1 MKMKKRSIW
10 IVALLFVFLLTGSCT
25 FIVYNEW
32 MGKEKTSGEEVET
45 FAKYADEAIFKQIP
59 LLETE
64 DAQIGEAY
72 QFGENSHTI
81 HVSGTTKEDYQN
93 YLQKLEENG
102 FQKFADNG
110 EEGMEGYVYN
120 TSYTKDELTLSVY
133 YIRRFDT
140 TYITV
145 GNKGTFS
152 ERLIYKDSYAD
163 GALAGAKTSVH
174 LFELSDNGNCFIIQL
189 KNGHFI
195 VEDGGN
201 EQDAPYLIDYL
212 ESLTPGE
219 EKPVVEAWFMTHAH
233 GDHCGALKKII
244 SDPTLTPRIYVEGF
258 YFVDPS
264 RQLQEMVFE
273 DVTLSSAIWF
283 VMNAS
288 KSFKQEDGSSCQFY
302 RPTLGE
308 RYYFGDISIDI
319 VLTMDQIMDD
329 AYYEA
334 DFNDTSTWLM
344 HNIEGQ
350 KFLHAGDAA
359 ETTTQMAMD
368 FYEEDYFDLDVFA
381 VLHHGIN
388 VYDYF
393 TDYCTLKTILYTTRN
408 LGSLYTA
415 TFAERPEEN
424 AYLKKS
430 AKEVLS
436 HGNGTVVLTFPYEI
450 GTSQTMEP
458 CDWRYDNGV
467 RNGKIWD
474 VIGGRKE

>member
-1 MKMKKRSIW
+1 MKMKKASVW
-10 IVALLFVFLLTGSCT
+10 IVAILFVLLLTGGCT
-25 FIVYNEW
+25 FMMYQLLKGQEKSEE
-32 MGKEKTSGEEVET
+32 KEIET
-45 FAKYADEAIFKQIP
+45 FAKYAKEEVFQTIP
-59 LLETE
+59 LLEAE
-64 DAQIGEAY
+64 HAQVGEAY
-72 QFGENSHTI
+72 QFGENSYTI
-81 HVSGTTKEDYQN
+81 HVSGTTHSDYQK
-93 YLQKLEENG
+93 YISQLEKKG
-102 FQKFADNG
+102 FKKFADNG

-120 TSYTKDELTLSVY
+120 TSFTKDELTLSVY
-133 YIRRFDT
+133 HITRFET

-145 GNKGTFS
+145 GNKGTYS
-152 ERLIYKDSYAD
+152 ERLKYQDAYTEGFKE
-163 GALAGAKTSVH
+163 GAKTTVH

-201 EQDAPYLIDYL
+201 EQDAPYLLDYL
-212 ESLTPGE
+212 ESLTPGD

-233 GDHCGALKKII
+233 IDHCGALKKII
-244 SDPTLTPRIYVEGF
+244 ADPVSTSRIYVEGI

-264 RQLQEMVFE
+264 RHVQEMIFE
-273 DVTLSSAIWF
+273 DVTLASAIWF

-288 KSFKQEDGSSCQFY
+288 KSFKQEDGSACQFY

-319 VLTMDQIMDD
+319 TLTMDQIMDD

-368 FYEEDYFDLDVFA
+368 FYEEEYFDLDVFA

-393 TDYCTLKTILYTTRN
+393 TDYCTLSTILYTTRN
-408 LGSLYTA
+408 KGSLYTA

-424 AYLKKS
+424 AHLKEV
-430 AKEVLS
+430 AKEILA
-436 HGNGTVVLTFPYEI
+436 HGEGTVVLSFPYEI
-450 GTSQTMEP
+450 GTAKTMEP
-458 CDWRYDNGV
+458 CDWRYDGGV

>member
-1 MKMKKRSIW
+1 MKMNKAKIW
-10 IVALLFVFLLTGSCT
+10 IVALLFVLLLTGGCV
-25 FIVYNEW
+25 FIVYGVWQNQSKSK
-32 MGKEKTSGEEVET
+32 KEKVVT
-45 FAKYADEAIFKQIP
+45 FAKHTNVEIFKDIP
-59 LLETE
+59 LLENENT
-64 DAQIGEAY
+64 QVGEAY
-72 QFGENSHTI
+72 QFGDSSYTI
-81 HVSGTTKEDYQN
+81 HVNGTTKEDYQE
-93 YLQKLEENG
+93 YIKLLQKKG
-102 FQKFADNG
+102 FHKFADNG
-110 EEGMEGYVYN
+110 AEGMEGYVYN
-120 TSYTKDELTLSVY
+120 TSLTKEELTLSVY
-133 YIRRFDT
+133 YVSRFET
-140 TYITV
+140 TYITA
-145 GNKGTFS
+145 GNKGGYS
-152 ERLIYKDSYAD
+152 KRLKYQEAYEE
-163 GALAGAKTSVH
+163 GAKADAKTTVH

-195 VEDGGN
+195 IEDGGN
-201 EQDAPYLIDYL
+201 EQDAPYLLDYL
-212 ESLTPGE
+212 ESLTPGN

-233 GDHCGALKKII
+233 IDHCGAMKKIM
-244 SDPTLTPRIYVEGF
+244 SDPESTRRLYVEGV

-264 RQLQEMVFE
+264 RHVQEMVFE
-273 DVTLSSAIWF
+273 DVSIASAIWF
-283 VMNAS
+283 VMNSS
-288 KSFKQEDGSSCQFY
+288 KSFKQEDGSACNFY

-368 FYEEDYFDLDVFA
+368 FYDKEYFELDVFA

-424 AYLKKS
+424 AHLKK
-430 AKEVLS
+430 AAQECLS
-436 HGNGTVVLTFPYEI
+436 HGNGTVVLEFPYKI
-450 GTSQTMEP
+450 GTAKTMEP
-458 CDWRYDNGV
+458 CDWRYDGGV

-474 VIGGRKE
+474 VIGGRSE

>member
-1 MKMKKRSIW
+1 MSKVRIW
-10 IVALLFVFLLTGSCT
+10 IVALLFVVLLTGGCT
-25 FIVYNEW
+25 FIAYEVW
-32 MGKEKTSGEEVET
+32 QGKTEPEDQAAET
-45 FAKYADEAIFKQIP
+45 FARYANAEIFQSIP
-59 LLETE
+59 LMKVKG
-64 DAQIGEAY
+64 AQYGEAY

-81 HVSGTTKEDYQN
+81 HVSGTTKEDYES
-93 YLQKLEENG
+93 YLSLLQKNG

-110 EEGMEGYVYN
+110 TEGMEGYVYN
-120 TSYTKDELTLSVY
+120 TSLTKEELTLSVY
-133 YIRRFDT
+133 FVKRFET

-145 GNKGTFS
+145 GNKGGYS
-152 ERLIYKDSYAD
+152 ERLKYQDSYMDGVSAD
-163 GALAGAKTSVH
+163 AKTTVH

-201 EQDAPYLIDYL
+201 EQDAPYLLDYL
-212 ESLTPGE
+212 ESLTPGD

-244 SDPTLTPRIYVEGF
+244 ADPASTNRIYVEGV

-264 RQLQEMVFE
+264 REVQEMIFE
-273 DVTLSSAIWF
+273 DVTLASAIWF
-283 VMNAS
+283 VKNS
-288 KSFKQEDGSSCQFY
+288 PKSFKKEDGSACEFY

-308 RYYFGDISIDI
+308 RYYFADISIDI
-319 VLTMDQIMDD
+319 TLTMDQIMDD

-368 FYEEDYFDLDVFA
+368 FYAEEYFELDVFA

-393 TDYCTLKTILYTTRN
+393 TDYCKLNTILYTTRN

-424 AYLKKS
+424 AHLKEV
-430 AKEVLS
+430 AKEYLS
-436 HGNGTVVLTFPYEI
+436 HGNGTVILSFPYEI
-450 GTSQTMEP
+450 GTSKTAAP
-458 CDWRYDNGV
+458 CDWRYDGGV

-474 VIGGRKE
+474 VIGGRSE